1 VVKTRGRGLGLGL
14 GAALILLGAC
24 GQAPTSSNP
33 ASSPSAGP
41 PVKLTVSYSN
51 PVADN
56 LPLWI
61 AKEAGLFRKNG
72 LDVDPQLIASTTG
85 IAALVSG
92 QTQMAHIGGSE
103 ALNAAAGGADLV
115 LLATL
120 TPVHPYVFYG
130 APGLT
135 TINDIKGK
143 KVGVPGLGGS
153 SDIAVRLSLQK
164 SNIDPEKDVTI
175 VQLGNVPNVTAGMLN
190 GSIQG
195 AVSHPPES
203 LELEAKGFRPL
214 VDLVRLKLPAASNTI
229 VTQRSFLTANP
240 NVVQKYMNSIV
251 EAIARERKDKAY
263 SIDMMKKY
271 IKLNDEH
278 ALSATYDFYA
288 RETLPSLPY
297 PKPEHLY
304 DAQAVSKNPKVRS
317 YDVSK
322 MLDGTFVKKAAESG
336 KDRS

>member
-1 VVKTRGRGLGLGL
+1 MIRARGRRRGFIGPL
-14 GAALILLGAC
+14 ALVLVLAAC
-24 GQAPTSSNP
+24 GQPSAN
-33 ASSPSAGP
+33 SSPSPSP

-51 PVADN
+51 AVADN

-61 AKEAGLFRKNG
+61 AKEAGIFLKNG
-72 LDVDPQLIASTTG
+72 LDVDPELITSTTG

-92 QTQMAHIGGSE
+92 QTQIAQIGGSE
-103 ALNAAAGGADLV
+103 ALNAVAGGADLV

-130 APGLT
+130 APGIT

-153 SDIAVRLSLQK
+153 SDIAVRVSLQK
-164 SNIDPEKDVTI
+164 SNIDPDKDVTI
-175 VQLGNVPNVTAGMLN
+175 VQLGSVPNVTAGMLN

-203 LELEAKGFRPL
+203 LELEAKGFHPL
-214 VDLVRLKLPAASNTI
+214 VNLVRLKLPAASDTI

-240 NVVQKYMNSIV
+240 QVVQKYVDSIIQ
-251 EAIARERKDKAY
+251 AIAREKKDKSY
-263 SIDMMKKY
+263 SIDIMKKY
-271 IKLNDEH
+271 IKLTDER
-278 ALSATYDFYA
+278 ALSATYDFYVKD
-288 RETLPSLPY
+288 TLPSLPY
-297 PKPEHLY
+297 PKPEQLY

-336 KDRS
+336 QDRS